1 MEFKKNFG
9 VRIKELRIKKG
20 LTQAELAEL
29 VGIDAKHMSHIETG
43 RSFPKAD
50 LIEKFSSQLDTD
62 TTTMFFFQH
71 LKPKRE
77 LIKEINQLL
86 HKASDNDVKRLY
98 KLVTA
103 YLF

>member
-20 LTQAELAEL
+20 LTQAELSEL

-50 LIEKFSSQLDTD
+50 LIEKLSTQLNTS
-62 TTTMFFFQH
+62 TTSMFFFPH
-71 LKPKRE
+71 LKPKKE
-77 LIKEINQLL
+77 LVKEINQML
-86 HKASDNDVKRLY
+86 HKADDCDVKRLY
-98 KLVTA
+98 RMIVA
-103 YLF
+103 YLN